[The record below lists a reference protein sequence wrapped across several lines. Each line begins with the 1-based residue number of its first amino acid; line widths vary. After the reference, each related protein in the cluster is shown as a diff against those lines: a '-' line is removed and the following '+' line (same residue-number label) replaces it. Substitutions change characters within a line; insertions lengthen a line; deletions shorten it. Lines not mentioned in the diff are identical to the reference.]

1 VNIKLRN
8 AVLKQVSTDREYAE
22 QVAKDAARNG
32 ADAGW
37 PGFTMTVDCVK
48 FAKKYRKDIV
58 ADLLDMSDSCGE
70 NLIGMMRNWKYLK
83 DVPELSIAAAI
94 TGGTWDKEED
104 EFVLEQMAWYALE
117 EAGNALD

>member
-1 VNIKLRN
+1 MNIKLRN
-8 AVLKQVSTDREYAE
+8 AVLKQVSNDKEYAE

-48 FAKKYRKDIV
+48 FAKKHRKAIV
-58 ADLLDMSDSCGE
+58 QDLVDMSDSYDE
-70 NLIGMMRNWKYLK
+70 NLLGMMRTWKYLK
-83 DVPELSIAAAI
+83 DVPELSIAAAL
-94 TGGTWDKEED
+94 TGGAWDKEED